1 MAIINRHLAGSLRF
15 VDDEGDRIHSYH
27 RIRPDITSTNVENFL
42 QAVTM
47 LRGETGGNAFLTLT
61 TELVDT
67 DV

>member
-15 VDDEGDRIHSYH
+15 VDNEGDTIHSYH
-27 RIRPDITSTNVENFL
+27 RIRPNIQAANVENFL

-47 LRGETGGNAFLTLT
+47 LRGETGGNAFLTVT

-67 DV
+67 DE